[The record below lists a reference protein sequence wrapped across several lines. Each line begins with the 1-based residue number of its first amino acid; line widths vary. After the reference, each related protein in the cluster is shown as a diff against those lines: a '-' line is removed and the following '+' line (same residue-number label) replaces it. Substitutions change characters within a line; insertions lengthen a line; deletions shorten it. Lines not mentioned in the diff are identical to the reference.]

1 MKYQIRPGRS
11 DSGVDSPGILQL
23 HLQKLKSS
31 VGEDP
36 LNISMGGAAAAGAED
51 QATLVQA
58 VLGQVTAHKS
68 RYAGYKHP
76 CRHFLSTVLSTL
88 LGCVAPLGPDGL
100 TAPRAAGHRARRPQT
115 ATAT

>member
-68 RYAGYKHP
+68 RYAGYKHT

-88 LGCVAPLGPDGL
+88 LGFMAPLDLYGL
-100 TAPRAAGHRARRPQT
+100 LVRRHLARR
-115 ATAT
+115 ACRR